1 MTKESP
7 KKLGTLLQMNQPNP
21 KTKDTR
27 ITATVTNSSAVVI
40 KAAIFTC
47 HTEKQQERL
56 AAVAVEAGLLLNTS
70 LYEDFEV
77 LYV

>member
-1 MTKESP
+1 
-7 KKLGTLLQMNQPNP
+7 MNQPNP

-56 AAVAVEAGLLLNTS
+56 AAVALEAGLLNTS